1 MLINKITLYN
11 YRIYKGANQL
21 VFEDDAFRNIYIVSG
36 FNGFGKT
43 TFLSSLVWCLYGAQ
57 MQDVDDSFKRK
68 IKDQGGYPKFLE
80 DSLNRHAYLNLE
92 TNYYVEVSFS
102 NLDIPGIIAE
112 ELTIRR
118 TFYSGDKS
126 DTVQIWLDGQ
136 PNELVQEVGY
146 DLFIQDFILP
156 KEIAKFFFFDAE
168 KITELAEIQTTDQKR
183 QLAKAYSEVLGIKKY
198 TDLRINLQEQRL
210 KYRRESANGD
220 EINTFINLE
229 GGIKGLEDEILK
241 EKLNLGEI
249 KKDITKVEEDIID
262 LQERLI
268 RAGHVMSHE
277 EHQKLVKRK
286 AELSKQSEELKEN
299 FKRHLDLAPFAI
311 AGKLFSQL
319 VSTSLEEKKL
329 AQHNRADHIF
339 PLIADLQRKSEI
351 LNSSVTK
358 EQFRELLRPLLAE
371 YSQIQANLENKDK
384 QAKIGLSDRTFQII
398 EHIENQLLHQYQE
411 DIKQITR
418 DMKRNRYDINE
429 VNKALSRAEAKGND
443 TIVNRTRDNL
453 RSKQN
458 ELNNSFI
465 NQGQSEE
472 KLSILTND
480 LNNKKKVQGEF
491 QKKVN
496 LQEDLVEKDNVAKRL
511 IEKLDQFILK
521 MQTQK
526 KVTLQKRIM
535 DTLNKLMHKASFISD
550 VQIKIEYDIID
561 IDLINK
567 NGKIINKEGLSMGEK
582 QLYAT
587 AILQALVSES
597 NFDFP
602 VFIDSPMQKLDATHA
617 TNIIKHFY
625 PTVSKQVILLPLLQK
640 EMSET
645 EFKLLEPNVKSAHL
659 IYHKSEDSSSTFIH
673 VENKDLFDTIEH
685 LYTNEHA

>member
-21 VFEDDAFRNIYIVSG
+21 VFEDDAFRNIHIVSG

-57 MQDVDDSFKRK
+57 MQDVDDSFKKR

-102 NLDIPGIIAE
+102 NVDIPGIIAE

-118 TFYSGDKS
+118 SFNSGEKIDV
-126 DTVQIWLDGQ
+126 VQIWLDGQ

-168 KITELAEIQTTDQKR
+168 KITELAEIQTIDQKR

-198 TDLRINLQEQRL
+198 TDLKMNLHEQRF
-210 KYRRESANGD
+210 KYRRESANASEVKTFVDLEDRIKDLEEEISQESLILD
-220 EINTFINLE
+220 EI
-229 GGIKGLEDEILK
+229 KV
-241 EKLNLGEI
+241 
-249 KKDITKVEEDIID
+249 DISKITEDIND
-262 LQERLI
+262 LQEKLI
-268 RAGHVMSHE
+268 RAGHVISHE
-277 EHQKLVKRK
+277 EQQKLAKRK

-319 VSTSLEEKKL
+319 VSTSSEEKKL

-351 LNSSVTK
+351 LNSSLTK
-358 EQFRELLRPLLAE
+358 DQFQELLRPLLAE
-371 YSQIQANLENKDK
+371 YSQIQANLENKNK

-429 VNKALSRAEAKGND
+429 INRALSNAEAKGND
-443 TIVNRTRDNL
+443 ALVNRTRDIL
-453 RSKQN
+453 HSKQAEIN
-458 ELNNSFI
+458 LLLI
-465 NQGQSEE
+465 NQGKSEE
-472 KLSILTND
+472 KLSGLTNE
-480 LNNKKKVQGEF
+480 LNNKKKTREEF

-526 KVTLQKRIM
+526 KITLQKRIM

-550 VQIKIEYDIID
+550 VQIKIEHDIID

-567 NGKIINKEGLSMGEK
+567 NGKVINKEGLSMGEK

-659 IYHKSEDSSSTFIH
+659 IYHKSEESSSTFIH